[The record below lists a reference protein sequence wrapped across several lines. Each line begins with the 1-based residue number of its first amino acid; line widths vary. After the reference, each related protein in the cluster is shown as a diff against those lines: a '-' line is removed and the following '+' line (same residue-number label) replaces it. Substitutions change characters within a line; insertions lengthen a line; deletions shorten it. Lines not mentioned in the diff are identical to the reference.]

1 MYSLGSVWVFVF
13 VDCSLALRRARRVQ
27 SCVTACSANAVL
39 RTECSAGAVLH
50 TGGGGGGG
58 ARRVIMRTLLRCVH
72 ERISIRSQQR
82 LSRWRV
88 YNLRWGRRK

>member
-1 MYSLGSVWVFVF
+1 MIYVF

-50 TGGGGGGG
+50 TGGGGGS
-58 ARRVIMRTLLRCVH
+58 ASNHAYLIAMCPRTYFNTVSATAKKMAC
-72 ERISIRSQQR
+72 I
-82 LSRWRV
+82 
-88 YNLRWGRRK
+88 